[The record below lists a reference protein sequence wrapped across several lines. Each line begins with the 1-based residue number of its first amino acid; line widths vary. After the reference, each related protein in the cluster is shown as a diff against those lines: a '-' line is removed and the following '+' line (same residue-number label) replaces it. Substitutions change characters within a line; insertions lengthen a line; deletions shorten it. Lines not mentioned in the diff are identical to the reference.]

1 MHRGKIVILLMVL
14 IGCTMGGISVAFHHW
29 LARRA
34 IAWWGRDNVEL
45 ITEAPRV
52 DALRLA
58 PATESEQGEILT
70 IGAIRYRIAERKDVT
85 GVMGLNHLRNSL
97 LEDAHFH
104 WDEPGAT
111 KLTSKWAF
119 AFEFIAMPRR
129 LTVLF
134 DRDGHVGRSDSA
146 QILSITPIATG
157 WSEFFAEQEAA
168 DGDHKSG
175 AREPALR

>member
-14 IGCTMGGISVAFHHW
+14 IGCAMGGISVAFHHW
-29 LARRA
+29 LARRT

-58 PATESEQGEILT
+58 PATESDQGETLA
-70 IGAIRYRIAERKDVT
+70 IGALRYRVVERKNVT

-104 WDEPGAT
+104 WDEPRAT
-111 KLTSKWAF
+111 NLIPKWAF
-119 AFEFIAMPRR
+119 ALEFIAMPRR

-134 DRDGHVGRSDSA
+134 DRDGHVGRSDTA

-157 WSEFFAEQEAA
+157 WSEFFAEQEVAGGNRESAA
-168 DGDHKSG
+168 RG
-175 AREPALR
+175 PASH